1 MKRIGVFAA
10 VGVILAVVIITGS
23 SLIIPA
29 MSGEKRQTLE
39 VTSPSGTEDE
49 VQIVITNEG
58 VPETSPAL
66 SESGREEQTETEDQQ
81 TADQGTTAAAKQ
93 TTAAST
99 AASTTAAAKPETR
112 PSAESTKPAQSQV
125 TTIDKTLYST
135 GSVRVRQ
142 SASTSSE
149 VVGSLSKGQ
158 KVHAVGQTDNGW
170 IQIEYSG
177 QRAFVSGSHLS
188 ATKPAQ
194 TQPTQAKPQETRPQ
208 QTKPAGSASTE
219 PAAPTTGSSETIAP
233 FPG

>member
-93 TTAAST
+93 TTAA
-99 AASTTAAAKPETR
+99 AKPETR

-177 QRAFVSGSHLS
+177 QRAFVSGSYLS

>member
-66 SESGREEQTETEDQQ
+66 SEIDREEQTETEDQQ

-99 AASTTAAAKPETR
+99 ATSTTAAAKPETR

-177 QRAFVSGSHLS
+177 QRAFVSGSYLS